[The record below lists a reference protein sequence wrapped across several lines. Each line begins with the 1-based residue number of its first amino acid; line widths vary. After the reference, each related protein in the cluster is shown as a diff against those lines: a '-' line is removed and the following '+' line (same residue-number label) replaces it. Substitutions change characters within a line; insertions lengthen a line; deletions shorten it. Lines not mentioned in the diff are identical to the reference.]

1 MKINWKHFA
10 GSIFA
15 LLGFSGC
22 ENIGLGPAMYGQPSA
37 DYKLIGD
44 VKGPDGKPIE
54 GIRGVLAPLEND
66 PYYNDTLYTDSK
78 GHFEKEVLKHSWPDD
93 LKQAKL
99 ILEDVDGPER
109 GSFKTK
115 TLTRSDLKVEQTRQG
130 SGVWDYG
137 AFTVSAD
144 VTLEKDE

>member
-44 VKGPDGKPIE
+44 VEGPDGERP
-54 GIRGVLAPLEND
+54 RRPL
-66 PYYNDTLYTDSK
+66 
-78 GHFEKEVLKHSWPDD
+78 H
-93 LKQAKL
+93 
-99 ILEDVDGPER
+99 
-109 GSFKTK
+109 
-115 TLTRSDLKVEQTRQG
+115 LTRDLSCRTLICCRWAAVFRRF
-130 SGVWDYG
+130 SGAAESFG
-137 AFTVSAD
+137 TV
-144 VTLEKDE
+144 TNTP